1 MVLESIFSAFS
12 AERKPWKMF
21 FMGFLYSSLA
31 MWLALW
37 IFKSHA
43 SLVMVFLTVLA
54 AVPLMY
60 STIVLEEEK
69 DMKGGSE
76 KVLLK
81 EHGKALSFFVF
92 LFLGCT
98 LAFTFW
104 YVALPADLTL
114 QLFSVQTQ
122 TIADINT
129 PVTGNA
135 INSAAFF
142 SRIFFN
148 NLKVLIFCLIFSFL
162 YGSGAIFILTW
173 NASVI
178 GAAIGNFIR
187 SNITAGAGFFRY
199 FEISS
204 LGLFRYF
211 IHGIPEI
218 LGYFVGGLAAGIIS
232 IAVIRHDFTSSRFSA
247 IVTDAGDLVALA
259 IGILFIAALIEV
271 FITPVLF

>member
-1 MVLESIFSAFS
+1 MVLESLFSAKT
-12 AERKPWKMF
+12 AERKPWNLF
-21 FMGFLYSSLA
+21 FLGFLYTSVA
-31 MWLALW
+31 MWLSLW

-60 STIVLEEEK
+60 STLLLEEEK
-69 DMKGGSE
+69 DMQGYSE
-76 KVLLK
+76 SYLLK

-92 LFLGCT
+92 LFLGAT

-104 YVALPADLTL
+104 YVVLPADITL
-114 QLFSVQTQ
+114 QLFAVQTQ
-122 TIADINT
+122 TIADVNT
-129 PVTGNA
+129 QVTGA
-135 INSAAFF
+135 AVNSAAFF

-178 GAAIGNFIR
+178 GTAIGNFIR
-187 SNITAGAGFFRY
+187 SNLTADAGIFQY
-199 FEISS
+199 FEITS
-204 LGLFRYF
+204 LGLLRYF

-218 LGYFVGGLAAGIIS
+218 LAYFVGGLAAGIIS
-232 IAVIRHDFTSSRFSA
+232 IAVIRHDFTSKRFNAVVVDASDL
-247 IVTDAGDLVALA
+247 IVLA
-259 IGILFIAALIEV
+259 IAILFGAALIEV